1 MDLVFNNEVIDFEDE
16 PLLFG
21 KGVNVSRGD
30 ITMETK
36 INAMKDEAIGMMW
49 FKNDFSYQQD
59 GIDYATMYIKLQQL
73 YLKNLKFQK
82 LLDSIAGRS
91 VLEVFLPITT
101 NPQLESWWTQH
112 GFFETNVHSET
123 YEEMIK
129 ALPVDAKKIFD
140 DIMINP
146 NILNRAK
153 DITDCFNATVRW
165 NARMI
170 LHDEDDNISYD
181 KFEHM
186 KSAVISLYAL
196 NILEAGLF
204 KTSFLTSFAFKE
216 NGLMTA
222 TGDAVTKINLD
233 EQKHYGLTVYLINR
247 LKKDPEWVSVF
258 KAVETTV
265 VGLFRKAVD
274 ADYIWIDYLFE
285 DDVKLFGISANILK
299 DYVKYNTYK
308 MTNAIGLPAVTDK
321 VPNSCSW
328 ANKYNKISAI
338 QTAQKEKSG
347 IAYKLGIVDKTMS
360 FQDWEDLKN
369 EFGSSI
375 VNLNKGLK

>member
-1 MDLVFNNEVIDFEDE
+1 MDLVFNNSVINFEEE
-16 PLLFG
+16 PLFFG

-30 ITMETK
+30 ITMEVK

-49 FKNDFSYQQD
+49 FKNDFGYQQD
-59 GIDYATMYIKLQQL
+59 GIDYSVMEDKLQQL

-112 GFFETNVHSET
+112 GFFETNIHSET

-153 DITDCFNATVRW
+153 DITECFNDSVKW
-165 NARMI
+165 NSRMI
-170 LHDEDDNISYD
+170 LHDEDDNIKYD
-181 KFEHM
+181 QFSHM
-186 KSAVISLYAL
+186 KSIVLSLYAL

-216 NGLMTA
+216 NGIMNA

-247 LKKDPEWVSVF
+247 LKKDPEWIAAF
-258 KAVETTV
+258 KEVETEV
-265 VGLFRKAVD
+265 VELYRKAAE
-274 ADYIWIDYLFE
+274 ADFVWVDYLFE
-285 DDVKLFGISANILK
+285 DDVRLFGISANILK
-299 DYVKYNTYK
+299 EYVKYNMYK
-308 MTNAIGLPAVTDK
+308 MTSAIGLPAVTEK

-328 ANKYNKISAI
+328 ANKYNKISNI

-347 IAYKLGIVDKTMS
+347 IAYKLGIIDKDMA
-360 FQDWEDLKN
+360 FQDWEDLRL
-369 EFGSSI
+369 EFRSNI
-375 VNLNKGLK
+375 INLNKG

>member
-1 MDLVFNNEVIDFEDE
+1 VDLVFNSEVINFEDE
-16 PLLFG
+16 PIMFG

-30 ITMETK
+30 LTIETK
-36 INAMKDEAIGMMW
+36 IRAMSDEAIGMMW

-59 GIDYATMYIKLQQL
+59 GIDYANMYFKLQEL

-82 LLDSIAGRS
+82 LLDSVAGRG

-101 NPQLESWWTQH
+101 SPQLESWWTQH
-112 GFFETNVHSET
+112 GFFETNIHSET

-146 NILNRAK
+146 NILSRAK
-153 DITDCFNATVRW
+153 DITDAFNDTVKW

-170 LHDEDDNISYD
+170 LHDENDAVPYNQH
-181 KFEHM
+181 EHM
-186 KSAVISLYAL
+186 KSAVLSLYAL

-204 KTSFLTSFAFKE
+204 KTSFMTSFAFKE
-216 NGLMTA
+216 NGLMNA
-222 TGDAVTKINLD
+222 TGDAITKINLD

-247 LKKDPEWVSVF
+247 LKKDPEWIAAF
-258 KAVETTV
+258 NEVEDIAI
-265 VGLFRKAVD
+265 GLYRKAVN
-274 ADYIWIDYLFE
+274 ADYMWIDYLFE
-285 DDVKLFGISANILK
+285 DDVELMGISSNILK
-299 DYVKYNTYK
+299 EYVKYNTYK
-308 MTNAIGLPAVTDK
+308 MTNAIGLPNVTDK
-321 VPNSCSW
+321 VENSCSW

-347 IAYKLGIVDKTMS
+347 IAYKLGIVDKTMLVE
-360 FQDWEDLKN
+360 DWDDLRN
-369 EFGSSI
+369 EFNSLLS
-375 VNLNKGLK
+375 K